1 MVVGTAQRLGG
12 RVCCLQHTSAPVG
25 WGRWTGLS
33 PHPQCGSKAW
43 ITQGVG
49 RAGLPSPMDPARGKA
64 GRGCHGEEGMGL
76 AWAAWAHLAGIEVGL
91 DGDFGLAWRHRKQGE
106 D

>member
-1 MVVGTAQRLGG
+1 
-12 RVCCLQHTSAPVG
+12 
-25 WGRWTGLS
+25 
-33 PHPQCGSKAW
+33 
-43 ITQGVG
+43 
-49 RAGLPSPMDPARGKA
+49 MDPARGKA